1 MWPRLCTAPR
11 ARLHHSDPWPPATHT
26 PPSWA
31 STPSAALW
39 LSPSGMPHRS
49 PVRVAAPALNS
60 GATEEPC
67 AARLINS
74 HSPAGYARSCGSAS
88 PRFAPSPGSQQSSYG
103 SGLGAGL
110 GSYGAPGVTGLGV
123 PGSPSFL
130 NGSTATSPFASE
142 CPQPTGSPRG
152 GSGGSAR
159 GKHNGLSPPFSP
171 SWGVDFQLL
180 PYVGWTWPNH
190 GEPLVLL
197 SYDHLA
203 LL

>member
-1 MWPRLCTAPR
+1 M
-11 ARLHHSDPWPPATHT
+11 
-26 PPSWA
+26 
-31 STPSAALW
+31 PSAALW

-49 PVRVAAPALNS
+49 RVRVAAPALNS

-67 AARLINS
+67 TARSVNS

-142 CPQPTGSPRG
+142 CPQPTGS
-152 GSGGSAR
+152 AR
-159 GKHNGLSPPFSP
+159 GEGVVEISPGNAEWTQPCLQSTLVWTSVP
-171 SWGVDFQLL
+171 ALC
-180 PYVGWTWPNH
+180 GWT
-190 GEPLVLL
+190 
-197 SYDHLA
+197 LA
-203 LL
+203 

>member
-1 MWPRLCTAPR
+1 MSSQELLLKRAADVAEALYSAPR
-11 ARLHHSDPWPPATHT
+11 APAPLGPLAPSHPHPAVVGINAFSSPLAIAVGDAT
-26 PPSWA
+26 PEPGA
-31 STPSAALW
+31 C
-39 LSPSGMPHRS
+39 RS
-49 PVRVAAPALNS
+49 PCPNS

-67 AARLINS
+67 AARSVNS

-142 CPQPTGSPRG
+142 CPQST
-152 GSGGSAR
+152 GSAR
-159 GKHNGLSPPFSP
+159 GWGWGQPGECRIDSALP
-171 SWGVDFQLL
+171 SVHPGMWTSFPALC
-180 PYVGWTWPNH
+180 GWT
-190 GEPLVLL
+190 
-197 SYDHLA
+197 LA
-203 LL
+203 

>member
-1 MWPRLCTAPR
+1 M
-11 ARLHHSDPWPPATHT
+11 
-26 PPSWA
+26 
-31 STPSAALW
+31 
-39 LSPSGMPHRS
+39 
-49 PVRVAAPALNS
+49 V
-60 GATEEPC
+60 
-67 AARLINS
+67 NS

-142 CPQPTGSPRG
+142 CPQST
-152 GSGGSAR
+152 GSAR
-159 GKHNGLSPPFSP
+159 GEGVVEISPGNAEWTQPCLQPILGCGLQF
-171 SWGVDFQLL
+171 L
-180 PYVGWTWPNH
+180 PYAGGPWPSH

-197 SYDHLA
+197 SYDHSLV
-203 LL
+203 LD